1 MKTIPNPNEFRE
13 TLPPDEVLLEPS
25 GQFAAD
31 LCNLRSA
38 VHCAAERA
46 SSQPLPSAW
55 MIAAKRRQRSAQR
68 RVMMAWSLVGTC
80 AVVLCLGTLS
90 LLHRSAPVGE
100 PKVARQVQT
109 QPTDDTA
116 LLEQVDSAVSE
127 SVPSSLAPLATL
139 DEWNSTTSTNAA
151 PTLHTPEKKNVAQ

>member
-1 MKTIPNPNEFRE
+1 MKAIPNPNEFRE

-46 SSQPLPSAW
+46 ISQPLPSTW

-68 RVMMAWSLVGTC
+68 RVMMAWSLGGICV
-80 AVVLCLGTLS
+80 ALLCLGTLP
-90 LLHRSAPVGE
+90 LLHRAAPVVE
-100 PKVARQVQT
+100 PKVVHLQSQ
-109 QPTDDTA
+109 QTDDTA